1 MGMLVAGTRE
11 SATLNIILVII
22 KLLALAAFIAF
33 ALPAFDL
40 DNLQRFMPYGFG
52 SVESGGETRG
62 VMAAA
67 AIVFF
72 AFYDFDAVATSEEE
86 VKNPKGD
93 MTISISGC
101 LRVCTPILKNVKSSW
116 RERVCK

>member
-11 SATLNIILVII
+11 SATLNIILIII

-40 DNLQRFMPYGFG
+40 DNLQPFMPSGCG
-52 SVESGGETRG
+52 SVESGGEKRG

-67 AIVFF
+67 ANVFF
-72 AFYDFDAVATSEEE
+72 AFYGFDAVATSAEEA
-86 VKNPKGD
+86 KNPTRD
-93 MTISISGC
+93 LTIGILGSM
-101 LRVCTPILKNVKSSW
+101 LVCTLKIGRANV
-116 RERVCK
+116 